1 MLLKDVIATRQ
12 SLGSIRP
19 GHIVHEQ
26 LRDPW
31 LGTTVDLSEFRVN
44 DDYPSDG
51 ELWVGYQIMIGG
63 YRLRDVGSV
72 SEGTIVWRYA
82 ESAVRYNERI
92 VRDWLSAQGIGSVYF
107 MNGNSANTNCD
118 MYHLV
123 GG

>member
-31 LGTTVDLSEFRVN
+31 LGTTVDLSAFRVN

-51 ELWVGYQIMIGG
+51 ELWVGYQINIEG
-63 YRLRDVGSV
+63 YRLRDIGSV

-82 ESAVRYNERI
+82 ESAVRYNERL
-92 VRDWLSAQGIGSVYF
+92 VRDWLSAQGIGSVTF
-107 MNGNSANTNCD
+107 MNGNTANTNCD